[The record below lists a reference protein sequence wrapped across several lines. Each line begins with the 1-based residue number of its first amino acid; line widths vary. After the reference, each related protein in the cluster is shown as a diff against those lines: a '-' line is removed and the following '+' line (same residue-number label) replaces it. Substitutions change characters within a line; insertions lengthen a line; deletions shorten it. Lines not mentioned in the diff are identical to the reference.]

1 MELPN
6 LINYICVDNVIGAV
20 APVGPATPGKPCG
33 PVAPVGPATPG
44 KPCGPVAPVG
54 PVTPGKPCG
63 PVGPMTL
70 STKQENK

>member
-1 MELPN
+1 M
-6 LINYICVDNVIGAV
+6 DNVIGA
-20 APVGPATPGKPCG
+20 
-33 PVAPVGPATPG
+33 VAPVGPATPG